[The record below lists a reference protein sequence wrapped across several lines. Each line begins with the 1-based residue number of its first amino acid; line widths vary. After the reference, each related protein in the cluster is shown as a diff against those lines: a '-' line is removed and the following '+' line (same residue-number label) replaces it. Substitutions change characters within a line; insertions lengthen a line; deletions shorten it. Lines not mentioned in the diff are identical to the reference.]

1 MNPALTDRQRR
12 LLLDHS
18 WANHAHAVDDID
30 ERGDDPVAVGGR
42 WYLFDRLP
50 PCTFGQDVAWR
61 RMVAR
66 SFADLATDLE
76 AGELPHPRTTAEQLA
91 LRLIIEDAARAHA
104 TGEIGDEVAL
114 LDRDPRDGDWP
125 SVVGGLLNEPALA
138 AFYDPRS
145 VDAWLKL
152 MPLESWFTPD
162 DPAHARGVERI

>member
-1 MNPALTDRQRR
+1 MISALTDRQRR

-18 WANHAHAVDDID
+18 WANHARAVDDID
-30 ERGDDPVAVGGR
+30 ERGGDPVTVGGW

-50 PCTFGQDVAWR
+50 PCTYGQDAAWR

-91 LRLIIEDAARAHA
+91 LRLIIADAAEAHA
-104 TGEIGDEVAL
+104 TGEIGDDVARM
-114 LDRDPRDGDWP
+114 DPDPRDGEWTA
-125 SVVGGLLNEPALA
+125 VVARLMNDPAVA
-138 AFYDPRS
+138 AFYDPQS

-152 MPLESWFTPD
+152 MPLDSWFTPD
-162 DPAHARGVERI
+162 DPTYARGGDRI